1 MYLLLHF
8 TEQSTLMACKSMALI
23 LRRAIYTE
31 LNVDPLQITTLLKQ
45 HSYHN
50 LLPPTFGALSVLSL
64 GRRLWLN
71 FGLSNMRA
79 KGLADVVK
87 GLGAKR
93 LKLDTAGAA
102 VFGCCSL
109 VPLTG
114 DFSGKLLWGR
124 KLVWTVSS
132 RAGSLAAEEAHGWNN
147 SMCHRGCKECV

>member
-1 MYLLLHF
+1 
-8 TEQSTLMACKSMALI
+8 MALI

-31 LNVDPLQITTLLKQ
+31 LDVDPLQITALLKQ

-114 DFSGKLLWGR
+114 DFSGKLL
-124 KLVWTVSS
+124 
-132 RAGSLAAEEAHGWNN
+132 
-147 SMCHRGCKECV
+147 

>member
-1 MYLLLHF
+1 MV
-8 TEQSTLMACKSMALI
+8 CKSIALM
-23 LRRAIYTE
+23 LRCAIYTE
-31 LNVDPLQITTLLKQ
+31 LDVEPLQITKLLKQ
-45 HSYHN
+45 QSFCN
-50 LLPPTFGALSVLSL
+50 LLPTFGALSVLSL

-114 DFSGKLLWGR
+114 DFSGKLL
-124 KLVWTVSS
+124 
-132 RAGSLAAEEAHGWNN
+132 
-147 SMCHRGCKECV
+147 